1 MKWHFSILAAAT
13 LALAACGTEGLQ
25 EKAINLALGEKQ
37 PEKAALFPRFVP
49 LLKAG
54 RGPAIQV
61 HIIGTEI
68 RGGFLREITRGNI
81 ESWLGN
87 DGVSLTF
94 DRGVLHGTRGMG
106 AGLLASEVSASANAI
121 LAGRT
126 GQVERIHTFLDGDD
140 QAVIRTYTCNIP
152 NNGSEAIQLD
162 NGATST
168 RRMTESCQNRDQEF
182 TNLYWVD
189 TKRGRIVKSR
199 QWSGEDFGEFAITT
213 VYNF

>member
-1 MKWHFSILAAAT
+1 MKWNFGIMAVAA
-13 LALAACGTEGLQ
+13 LALAACETEGLQ
-25 EKAINLALGEKQ
+25 ERAINAALGEKQ

-54 RGPAIQV
+54 GGPAILV

-94 DRGVLHGTRGMG
+94 DRGLLHGTRGMG
-106 AGLLASEVSASANAI
+106 SGLFASDVSASADAV
-121 LAGRT
+121 LAGHT
-126 GQVERIHTFLDGDD
+126 GQVKRIHTSLDGDD
-140 QAVIRTYTCNIP
+140 QAVIRTYTCNII
-152 NNGSEAIQLD
+152 NNGPETIQLD

-168 RRMTESCQNRDQEF
+168 RRMTESCQNRNQEF
-182 TNLYWVD
+182 TNIYWVD
-189 TKRGRIVKSR
+189 TGRGRIVKSR
-199 QWSGEDFGEFAITT
+199 QWSGEDFGAFAIMT